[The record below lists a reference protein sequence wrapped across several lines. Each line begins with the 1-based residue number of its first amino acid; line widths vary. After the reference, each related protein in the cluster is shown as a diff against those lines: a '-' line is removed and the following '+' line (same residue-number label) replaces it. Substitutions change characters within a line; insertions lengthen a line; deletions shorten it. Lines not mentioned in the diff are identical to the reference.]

1 MAEEN
6 KKPELESDA
15 EDTEVNTTTS
25 DEADEDSSGSQDAGI
40 SDDEESGSDDDGEH
54 KSSGNIDPVTRAIL
68 AEREAATYRERLSY
82 LERQASDANNRQAE
96 QDRLSLM
103 SPDEKAQYIFE
114 KTQNFISQKEQ
125 ALDAKLRF
133 ASFDMQDRTQFVTK
147 YGSHQA
153 YNKLA
158 GQVENKYNDLANKGN
173 PISRKDIFG
182 WLLGQKQLQAIE
194 RGTGKKQM
202 NKGAQNV
209 QKSKSNGQAVKS
221 DFQKSATPKGNNIDA
236 IKARLSLGRSG
247 YIN

>member
-6 KKPELESDA
+6 KQPELENETA
-15 EDTEVNTTTS
+15 EEEVTPTAGTEV
-25 DEADEDSSGSQDAGI
+25 DEDGTDGQDAGI
-40 SDDEESGSDDDGEH
+40 DDDVELDEEPIES
-54 KSSGNIDPVTRAIL
+54 KTNPVTREIL
-68 AEREAATYRERLSY
+68 LERENAALKERENY
-82 LERQASDANNRQAE
+82 YHRQANDAQNRQAE
-96 QDRLSLM
+96 QDRLALM

-133 ASFDMQDRTQFVTK
+133 ANFDMQDRTQFVTK
-147 YGSHQA
+147 YGAHQA

-158 GQVENKYNDLANKGN
+158 AQVETKYNDLASKGN

-194 RGTGKKQM
+194 RGTGKKQV
-202 NKGAQNV
+202 NKGAQNI
-209 QKSKSNGQAVKS
+209 QKSKSNGQAGKS
-221 DFQKSATPKGNNIDA
+221 DFQKSAAPKGNDFA
-236 IKARLSLGRSG
+236 AVKARLERGRSG